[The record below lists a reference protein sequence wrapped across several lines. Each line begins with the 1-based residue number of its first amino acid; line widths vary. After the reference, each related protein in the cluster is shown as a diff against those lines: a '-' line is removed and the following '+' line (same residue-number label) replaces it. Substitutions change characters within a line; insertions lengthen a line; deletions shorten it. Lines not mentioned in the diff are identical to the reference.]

1 MALSE
6 NGSEWLRPRHR
17 IKHMVLF
24 LDASACMEINVGVV
38 MHKVVRRK
46 RVFSFVARH
55 DMYLRTKCKR
65 RVSCKATVQNGGC
78 NLVRFLIHV
87 FSISRHDLH
96 VTSTFSGSV

>member
-1 MALSE
+1 MALAE
-6 NGSEWLRPRHR
+6 NGSEWLCPGHR

-55 DMYLRTKCKR
+55 DMYLRKNASVVFHARLQCKCLNA
-65 RVSCKATVQNGGC
+65 VW
-78 NLVRFLIHV
+78 
-87 FSISRHDLH
+87 
-96 VTSTFSGSV
+96 SGL